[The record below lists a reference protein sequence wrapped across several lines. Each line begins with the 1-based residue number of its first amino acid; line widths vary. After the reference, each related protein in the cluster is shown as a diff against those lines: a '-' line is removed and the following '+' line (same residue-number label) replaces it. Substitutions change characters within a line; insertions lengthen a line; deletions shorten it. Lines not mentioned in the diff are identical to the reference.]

1 MLYKCTWG
9 LFPAREKEILL
20 QTKLFTMKKT
30 LLLCVLGLFAMTV
43 NAQEVAQKP
52 SFKGFVNNGFWDNWE
67 VSVGGGVNYMAW
79 DGLGFDQDNKGDLT
93 GWVVEGTA
101 TKWFNPVIGM
111 RAQLSVG
118 EFGKAAD
125 KTSYVLP
132 HIDAIA
138 NLSNWIGGYRA
149 DRVYYAKVFA
159 GFGMNFIAIPGDDT
173 HKGVV
178 AAAGLLNSFRVSP
191 KIDINLEL
199 KSYFTSGADMPA
211 PINYIGGGQVSQI
224 YQATIGATYRFNER
238 EWQRGVPGY
247 TAEDIKAFQ
256 DAVAAGAAATAAAK
270 AANAKLAKQLK
281 DTEAVLAD
289 TKAAA
294 AAAAADAE
302 AAKAA
307 AKAAEANS
315 MKSLVLYDYGMS
327 NLTAREKT
335 RLDLMADMI
344 KNGPKDRVYHLE
356 GHADYQTGTKA
367 GNARV
372 ADNRAKKAYNYLI
385 KQGVNPD
392 QLTYKGYG
400 DEANPF
406 KVQKANRAVVIK

>member
-1 MLYKCTWG
+1 
-9 LFPAREKEILL
+9 
-20 QTKLFTMKKT
+20 MKKT

-67 VSVGGGVNYMAW
+67 VAVGAGMNYIAY
-79 DGLGFDQDNKGDLT
+79 DGLGLSQDVKGDLV
-93 GWVVEGTA
+93 GWSVEAAA
-101 TKWFNPVIGM
+101 TKWFNPVVGM
-111 RAQLSVG
+111 RAQIGVG
-118 EFGKAAD
+118 EYGKATD
-125 KTSYVLP
+125 KVSYLLP
-132 HIDAIA
+132 HVDAVV

-149 DRVYYAKVFA
+149 DRVYYAKVFG
-159 GFGMNFIAIPGDDT
+159 GFGAQFTGLGNDEIGEGF
-173 HKGVV
+173 V

-191 KIDINLEL
+191 KFDINLEL
-199 KSYFTSGADMPA
+199 KGFMSPSKDMPA
-211 PINYIGGGQVSQI
+211 PVNYVGGKIDQI
-224 YQATIGATYRFNER
+224 YQVTVGATYRFNER

-289 TKAAA
+289 TKNAA

-372 ADNRAKKAYNYLI
+372 ADNRAKKAYDYLV

-400 DEANPF
+400 DTANPF
-406 KVQKANRAVVIK
+406 AVQKANRAVVIK

>member
-1 MLYKCTWG
+1 
-9 LFPAREKEILL
+9 
-20 QTKLFTMKKT
+20 MKKT
-30 LLLCVLGLFAMTV
+30 LLLCVLGLFAMTA

-67 VSVGGGVNYMAW
+67 VSLGVGANYLAY
-79 DGLGFDQDNKGDLT
+79 DGLGFSQDNKGDHM
-93 GWVVEGTA
+93 GWVVEGAA

-111 RAQLSVG
+111 RAQLAVG
-118 EFGKAAD
+118 EFGKVTD
-125 KTSYVLP
+125 KVSYVLP
-132 HIDAIA
+132 HVDAIA

-159 GFGMNFIAIPGDDT
+159 GMGVNWVGVNGDDAA
-173 HKGVV
+173 KGFV
-178 AAAGLLNSFRVSP
+178 AAVGLLNSFRVSP
-191 KIDINLEL
+191 KFDINVEL
-199 KSYFTSGADMPA
+199 KGFVTPTRDMPA
-211 PINYIGGGQVSQI
+211 PTNISGEVAQI

-247 TAEDIKAFQ
+247 TADDIKAFQ

-270 AANAKLAKQLK
+270 ATNAKLAKQLK
-281 DTEAVLAD
+281 DTEAVLAE
-289 TKAAA
+289 TKKEAAA
-294 AAAAADAE
+294 ATKEAVKAKEAVKEAE
-302 AAKAA
+302 AT
-307 AKAAEANS
+307 S

-372 ADNRAKKAYNYLI
+372 ANNRAKKAYDYLV
-385 KQGVNPD
+385 KKGVNPD

-400 DEANPF
+400 DTANPF
-406 KVQKANRAVVIK
+406 AVQKANRAVVIK

>member
-1 MLYKCTWG
+1 
-9 LFPAREKEILL
+9 
-20 QTKLFTMKKT
+20 MKKT
-30 LLLCVLGLFAMTV
+30 LLLCVLGLFAMTA

-67 VSVGGGVNYMAW
+67 VSLGVGANYLAY
-79 DGLGFDQDNKGDLT
+79 DGLGFSQDNKGDHM
-93 GWVVEGTA
+93 GWAVEGTA
-101 TKWFNPVIGM
+101 TKWFNPVVGM
-111 RAQLSVG
+111 RAQLIVG
-118 EFGKAAD
+118 EFGKVSD
-125 KTSYVLP
+125 KVSYVLP
-132 HIDAIA
+132 HVDAIA

-159 GFGMNFIAIPGDDT
+159 GFGVNWTGVNGDDAA
-173 HKGVV
+173 KGFVGAV
-178 AAAGLLNSFRVSP
+178 GLLNSFRVSP
-191 KIDINLEL
+191 KFDLNVEL
-199 KSYFTSGADMPA
+199 KGFVTPTRDMPA
-211 PINYIGGGQVSQI
+211 PTNISGEIAQI
-224 YQATIGATYRFNER
+224 YQATIGATYRFNDR

-270 AANAKLAKQLK
+270 ATNAKLAKQLK
-281 DTEAVLAD
+281 DTEAVLAE
-289 TKAAA
+289 TKKEAAA
-294 AAAAADAE
+294 ATKEAVKAKEAVKEAE
-302 AAKAA
+302 AT
-307 AKAAEANS
+307 S

-372 ADNRAKKAYNYLI
+372 ANNRAKKAYDYLV
-385 KQGVNPD
+385 KKGVNPD

-400 DEANPF
+400 DTANPF
-406 KVQKANRAVVIK
+406 AVQKANRAVVIK

>member
-1 MLYKCTWG
+1 
-9 LFPAREKEILL
+9 
-20 QTKLFTMKKT
+20 MKKT

-67 VSVGGGVNYMAW
+67 VSLGGGVNYLGV
-79 DGLGFDQDNKGDLT
+79 DGLGFGQDNKGDFT
-93 GWVVEGTA
+93 GWVVEATA
-101 TKWFNPVIGM
+101 TKWFNPVIGL
-111 RAQLSVG
+111 RAQVSVG
-118 EFGKAAD
+118 EFGKATNN
-125 KTSYVLP
+125 TSYLLP
-132 HIDAIA
+132 HFDVIA

-159 GFGMNFIAIPGDDT
+159 GFGANW
-173 HKGVV
+173 V
-178 AAAGLLNSFRVSP
+178 AVGKDFQNEGFAAGLGLLNSFRVSP
-191 KIDINLEL
+191 KFDINLEL
-199 KSYFTSGADMPA
+199 KGFLTPTRDLPVVA
-211 PINYIGGGQVSQI
+211 PGDEGSQI

-294 AAAAADAE
+294 AAAAAEAA

-307 AKAAEANS
+307 AEAAEANS
-315 MKSLVLYDYGMS
+315 VKSLVLYDYGMS

-372 ADNRAKKAYNYLI
+372 ADNRAKKAYNYLV

-406 KVQKANRAVVIK
+406 AVQKANRAVVIK

>member
-1 MLYKCTWG
+1 
-9 LFPAREKEILL
+9 
-20 QTKLFTMKKT
+20 MKKT

-67 VSVGGGVNYMAW
+67 VSVGAGMNYMAY
-79 DGLGFDQDNKGDLT
+79 DGLGFDQEEKGDHI
-93 GWVVEGTA
+93 GWAVEGAA
-101 TKWFNPVIGM
+101 TKWFNPVVGM
-111 RAQLSVG
+111 RAQLVVG
-118 EFGKAAD
+118 EFGKAGE
-125 KTSYVLP
+125 KSSYVLP
-132 HIDAIA
+132 HVDAVV

-149 DRVYYAKVFA
+149 DRVYYAKVFG
-159 GFGMNFIAIPGDDT
+159 GFGANFVAVRGDNVNE
-173 HKGVV
+173 GFV
-178 AAAGLLNSFRVSP
+178 ATAGLLNSFRVSP
-191 KIDINLEL
+191 KFDINLEL
-199 KSYFTSGADMPA
+199 KGFLTPSHDMPC
-211 PINYIGGGQVSQI
+211 PIDHMGDKISQI
-224 YQATIGATYRFNER
+224 YQVTVGATYRFNER

-247 TAEDIKAFQ
+247 TAEDIKNFQ

-289 TKAAA
+289 TKKEAAA
-294 AAAAADAE
+294 AAQEAE
-302 AAKAA
+302 NAKAA
-307 AKAAEANS
+307 AKAAEANAV
-315 MKSLVLYDYGMS
+315 KSLVLYDYGMS

-372 ADNRAKKAYNYLI
+372 ADNRAKKAYNYLV

-400 DEANPF
+400 DTANPF
-406 KVQKANRAVVIK
+406 AVQKANRAVVIK

>member
-1 MLYKCTWG
+1 
-9 LFPAREKEILL
+9 
-20 QTKLFTMKKT
+20 MKKT

-67 VSVGGGVNYMAW
+67 VSLGVGANYLAY
-79 DGLGFDQDNKGDLT
+79 DGLGFSQDNKGDHM

-101 TKWFNPVIGM
+101 TKWFNPVVGM
-111 RAQLSVG
+111 RAQLAIG
-118 EFGKAAD
+118 EFGKVTD

-132 HIDAIA
+132 HFDAIV

-149 DRVYYAKVFA
+149 DRVYYAKVFG
-159 GFGMNFIAIPGDDT
+159 GFGANWIAVKGDDSA
-173 HKGVV
+173 KGFV
-178 AAAGLLNSFRVSP
+178 AAVGLLNSFRVSP
-191 KIDINLEL
+191 KFDINVEL
-199 KSYFTSGADMPA
+199 KGFITPTHDMPA
-211 PINYIGGGQVSQI
+211 PTNISGEVAQI

-270 AANAKLAKQLK
+270 ATNAKLAKQLK
-281 DTEAVLAD
+281 DTEAVLAE
-289 TKAAA
+289 TKKEAAA
-294 AAAAADAE
+294 ATKEAVKAKE
-302 AAKAA
+302 AAKE
-307 AKAAEANS
+307 AEATS

-372 ADNRAKKAYNYLI
+372 AENRAKKAYNYLV
-385 KQGVNPD
+385 KKGVNPD

-400 DEANPF
+400 DTANPF
-406 KVQKANRAVVIK
+406 AVQKANRAVVIK

>member
-1 MLYKCTWG
+1 
-9 LFPAREKEILL
+9 
-20 QTKLFTMKKT
+20 MKKT

-67 VSVGGGVNYMAW
+67 VSLGGGVNFIAYE
-79 DGLGFDQDNKGDLT
+79 GYGFKQDIRKDLVGWSAEAT
-93 GWVVEGTA
+93 G
-101 TKWFNPVIGM
+101 TKWFNPVIGL
-111 RAQLSVG
+111 RAQLVVG
-118 EFGKAAD
+118 EFGKATN

-132 HIDAIA
+132 HVDAIA

-159 GFGMNFIAIPGDDT
+159 GFGGNMVGVNGDNIN
-173 HKGVV
+173 GGIVG
-178 AAAGLLNSFRVSP
+178 AFGLLNSFRVSP
-191 KIDINLEL
+191 KFDINLEL
-199 KSYFTSGADMPA
+199 KKFVIATRDLPA
-211 PINYIGGGQVSQI
+211 PVNYLGEEASQI
-224 YQATIGATYRFNER
+224 LQATIGATYRFNER

-294 AAAAADAE
+294 AAAAAEAA

-307 AKAAEANS
+307 AEAAEANS
-315 MKSLVLYDYGMS
+315 VKSLVLYDYGMS

-372 ADNRAKKAYNYLI
+372 ADNRAKKAYNYLV

-406 KVQKANRAVVIK
+406 AVQKANRAVVIK

>member
-1 MLYKCTWG
+1 
-9 LFPAREKEILL
+9 
-20 QTKLFTMKKT
+20 MKKT

-67 VSVGGGVNYMAW
+67 VSLGGGVNFIAYE
-79 DGLGFDQDNKGDLT
+79 GYGFKQDVRKDLVGWSAEAT
-93 GWVVEGTA
+93 G
-101 TKWFNPVIGM
+101 TKWFNPVIGL
-111 RAQLSVG
+111 RAQLVVG
-118 EFGKAAD
+118 EFGKATNKA
-125 KTSYVLP
+125 SYVLP
-132 HIDAIA
+132 HVDAIA

-159 GFGMNFIAIPGDDT
+159 GLGGNMVGVNGDNIN
-173 HKGVV
+173 GGIVG
-178 AAAGLLNSFRVSP
+178 AFGLLNSFRVSP
-191 KIDINLEL
+191 KFDINLEL
-199 KSYFTSGADMPA
+199 KKFVIATRDLPA
-211 PINYIGGGQVSQI
+211 PVNYLGEEASQI
-224 YQATIGATYRFNER
+224 LQATIGATYRFNER

-294 AAAAADAE
+294 AAAAAEAA

-307 AKAAEANS
+307 AEAAEANS
-315 MKSLVLYDYGMS
+315 VKSLVLYDYGMS

-372 ADNRAKKAYNYLI
+372 ADNRAKKAYNYLV

-406 KVQKANRAVVIK
+406 AVQKANRAVVIK

>member
-1 MLYKCTWG
+1 
-9 LFPAREKEILL
+9 
-20 QTKLFTMKKT
+20 MKKT
-30 LLLCVLGLFAMTV
+30 LLLCVLGLFAMTA

-67 VSVGGGVNYMAW
+67 VSLGVGANYLAY
-79 DGLGFDQDNKGDLT
+79 DGLGFSQDNKGDHM

-101 TKWFNPVIGM
+101 TKWFNPVVGM
-111 RAQLSVG
+111 RAQLAIG
-118 EFGKAAD
+118 EFGKVTD

-132 HIDAIA
+132 HVDAIV

-149 DRVYYAKVFA
+149 DRVYYAKVFG
-159 GFGMNFIAIPGDDT
+159 GFGVNWVGVNGDDAS
-173 HKGVV
+173 KGF
-178 AAAGLLNSFRVSP
+178 AAAVGLLNSFRVSP
-191 KIDINLEL
+191 KFDINVEL
-199 KSYFTSGADMPA
+199 KGFVTPTRDMPA
-211 PINYIGGGQVSQI
+211 PTNISGEVAQI

-270 AANAKLAKQLK
+270 ATNAKLAKQLK
-281 DTEAVLAD
+281 DTEAVLAE
-289 TKAAA
+289 TKKEAATA
-294 AAAAADAE
+294 TQEAVKAKEAVKEAE
-302 AAKAA
+302 AT
-307 AKAAEANS
+307 S

-372 ADNRAKKAYNYLI
+372 AENRAKKAYNYLV
-385 KQGVNPD
+385 KKGVNPD

-400 DEANPF
+400 DTANPF
-406 KVQKANRAVVIK
+406 AVQKANRAVVIK